1 MDYPKNFGN
10 FAAGIFSIHKDEPM
24 RFSVEQDNDIVIF
37 TLKEPK
43 LDGVNAPDVKAEFLI
58 ICQPNVE
65 ALVID
70 LANVGEC
77 DNNGV
82 SALLLANRLMKEH
95 DAPVFLTGVSEQ
107 VRSLLELSMVAH
119 NFEFR
124 ESVEETLTEFSDAEE
139 FDDEY

>member
-1 MDYPKNFGN
+1 
-10 FAAGIFSIHKDEPM
+10 M
-24 RFSVEQDNDIVIF
+24 RFNVEQDNDVVIF
-37 TLKEPK
+37 TLKEPR

-70 LANVGEC
+70 LSNVSEC

-95 DAPVFLTGVSEQ
+95 EAPVFLTGVSEQ
-107 VRSLLELSMVAH
+107 IRNLLRLSMVEQ
-119 NFEFR
+119 NFEFHA
-124 ESVEETLTEFSDAEE
+124 SVEDAMSEFSDAEE
-139 FDDEY
+139 FTDDDI